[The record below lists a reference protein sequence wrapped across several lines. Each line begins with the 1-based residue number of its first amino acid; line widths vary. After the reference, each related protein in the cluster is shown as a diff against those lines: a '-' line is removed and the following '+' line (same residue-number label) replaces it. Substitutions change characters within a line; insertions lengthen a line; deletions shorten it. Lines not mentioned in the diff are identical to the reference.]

1 MKKNGS
7 NLLARLDYWWTLEMP
22 GPLGCVEI
30 HSEISNSTDEEGGFS
45 LQVGTG
51 LHLRG
56 TQPGPE
62 SLRSEP

>member
-1 MKKNGS
+1 
-7 NLLARLDYWWTLEMP
+7 MP
-22 GPLGCVEI
+22 GPLGCVGI

-62 SLRSEP
+62 SLRSDP